1 MNLIRQAKAVV
12 LVGAMFF
19 TPTPSLA
26 DKDLWFIHPEWAEC
40 LIANLAEYQDAP
52 NDPVVV
58 VLQSCPEAS
67 TNLSDLVKNS
77 GSQAPTSEGTIAP
90 DPAVVFSKQDLKC
103 LSPDVF
109 AAADSLISVPK
120 SPCR

>member
-19 TPTPSLA
+19 TPTPPLA

-67 TNLSDLVKNS
+67 TNL
-77 GSQAPTSEGTIAP
+77 
-90 DPAVVFSKQDLKC
+90 
-103 LSPDVF
+103 
-109 AAADSLISVPK
+109 
-120 SPCR
+120 